1 MDIQKLTS
9 SAPTVPAGFD
19 SPRSSNAVSPQSAV
33 ASGQLEQAAGQ
44 QDSSVPLDKA
54 VASMSS
60 FIQSVQRNLDF
71 SVDDTSGEVVI
82 KVVDTESGR
91 LVRQIPSE
99 EALRLSEK
107 LEELRSLM
115 FETRA

>member
-1 MDIQKLTS
+1 MDISKLIS
-9 SAPTVPAGFD
+9 SVPTVPAGFE
-19 SPRSSNAVSPQSAV
+19 SPRAV
-33 ASGQLEQAAGQ
+33 AQQQASTASNQPEQDNDQ
-44 QDSSVPLDKA
+44 QASPGSLNKV

-60 FIQSVQRNLDF
+60 FVQTVQRNLNF
-71 SVDDTSGEVVI
+71 SVDDTSGDVVI
-82 KVVDTESGR
+82 KVVDTDSGK

-99 EALRLSEK
+99 EALRLSEQ

>member
-9 SAPTVPAGFD
+9 SASTVPAGFD
-19 SPRSSNAVSPQSAV
+19 SPRSSNAVTPQSGGVSA
-33 ASGQLEQAAGQ
+33 QPEQSADQ
-44 QDSSVPLDKA
+44 QGSSVPLDRA
-54 VASMSS
+54 VASMST

-82 KVVDTESGR
+82 KVVDTESGK

-99 EALRLSEK
+99 EALRLSEQ